1 MATSCSRGPERAPE
15 PHSAGEL
22 SRRSR
27 ERVGKGESRSEQ
39 QQIDI
44 RDGLVWLIGCAGEIV
59 SQGSAQNRKDL
70 SKHGRPP
77 HPTDMARSHNTIAL
91 NDNNR
96 SKHRRPIMPASP
108 GISSA
113 VVRPCQWHRG
123 NSTRG
128 TRG

>member
-27 ERVGKGESRSEQ
+27 ERVGKGESRCEQ
-39 QQIDI
+39 KQIDI
-44 RDGLVWLIGCAGEIV
+44 RDGLFWLIGCAGEIV

-70 SKHGRPP
+70 SKARARPTEGP
-77 HPTDMARSHNTIAL
+77 APRNSIAL
-91 NDNNR
+91 NDNKR
-96 SKHRRPIMPASP
+96 SKHRRPIMPACP
-108 GISSA
+108 GRSSA
-113 VVRPCQWHRG
+113 VVRPCQLYHG

-128 TRG
+128 ARG